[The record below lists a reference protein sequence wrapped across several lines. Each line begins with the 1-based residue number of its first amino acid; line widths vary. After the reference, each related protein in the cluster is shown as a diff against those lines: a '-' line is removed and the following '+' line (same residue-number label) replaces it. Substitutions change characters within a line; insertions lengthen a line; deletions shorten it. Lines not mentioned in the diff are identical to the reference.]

1 MNKSFALAA
10 ITMLLGAAGC
20 KTSNSTTATT
30 TTTPTTTARTTDTF
44 TGTVAVGG
52 HDFHSFTVTAS
63 GQIDV
68 TLSAATPA
76 SAVMGVSIGTP
87 GDTVCPAVAGGSV
100 KAVAGV
106 VVQLSGMA
114 SPGTL
119 CVDVRDVGGQTSA
132 VSYTVTVLHP

>member
-10 ITMLLGAAGC
+10 TVLLLATAGC
-20 KTSNSTTATT
+20 KNSNSTTA

-68 TLSAATPA
+68 TLTAATPA
-76 SAVMGVSIGTP
+76 AAVMGVRYGTP
-87 GDTVCPAVAGGSV
+87 GGPVCPAVAGGSV
-100 KAVAGV
+100 KAVAGATA
-106 VVQLSGMA
+106 QLSGMA

-119 CVDVRDVGGQTSA
+119 CVDVKDVGGQTSA
-132 VSYTVTVLHP
+132 VSYTVSVLHP